1 MEKLRIG
8 FIGLGRMGSNMVF
21 NLLDH
26 KYEVVVYNR
35 TKEKMEEPVKAGAI
49 ASSSISELVKLLPE
63 KKVIWLM
70 AVSYTHLTLPTNRE
84 V

>member
-1 MEKLRIG
+1 MEKLNTSKKLSTFRIG

-49 ASSSISELVKLLPE
+49 SASSIS
-63 KKVIWLM
+63 
-70 AVSYTHLTLPTNRE
+70 
-84 V
+84 